1 MPPMHLHP
9 QTRNEI
15 EQSVWD
21 KMTLEEKE
29 RYRLYIACYVSE
41 RFEEWRNHHRYKV
54 AYGGRGA
61 GAKSWCA
68 ASLLVQE
75 AEKRSVRILCVREVQ
90 KSIEESSYRLI
101 KDTVLRLGFNG
112 WTCGKSIIRNDKNGS
127 YFVYNGLNDMV
138 ADDIKSY
145 ESFDILF
152 AEEAA
157 PISMNSWNTILP
169 TFRKKGSEI
178 WALFNRDLERD
189 PVYEL
194 FCVNPFPDSS
204 IIDCQPEGIDNEWW
218 KDTELPALS
227 EKMKKD
233 DPDEWEHIFGG
244 KPRKQGEKAAIGRSD
259 IRAAM
264 DRDIADPQGAIEIG
278 VDVARFGNDST
289 QMYKR
294 HGLKIIAQR
303 EMKKAD
309 TIAVAQNIWEFAGQ
323 DKNIKIKIDE
333 GYNPGVVDTV
343 RSYGG
348 NVIAVNFGGKPSSRE
363 MQEKYTSTAD
373 EMWFEFPVDEA
384 DIPDDPDLMTELSD
398 RRYGYERG
406 TNRKKIES
414 KDDYKKRHNGSSPDR
429 ADALLLT
436 YYTPAVIKYE
446 VW

>member
-1 MPPMHLHP
+1 MSAMHRHPYGENIPPPDIWEKMN
-9 QTRNEI
+9 TD
-15 EQSVWD
+15 D
-21 KMTLEEKE
+21 KIRL
-29 RYRLYIACYVSE
+29 RLYLNCYVSQK
-41 RFEEWRNHHRYKV
+41 FEEWRNPHRYKI

-75 AEKRSVRILCVREVQ
+75 AEKRPIRILCVREVQ

-101 KDTVLRLGFNG
+101 KDTVNRIGFSG

-194 FCVNPFPDSS
+194 FVMSPFPDSS
-204 IIDCQPEGIDNEWW
+204 IIECLPEGADNEWW
-218 KDTELPALS
+218 DQTELPALS
-227 EKMKKD
+227 AKMKKD

-244 KPRKQGEKAAIGRSD
+244 KPRKQGEKSAVSRSD
-259 IRAAM
+259 VRCAM
-264 DRDIADPQGAIEIG
+264 DRVIENPEGAIEVG
-278 VDVARFGNDST
+278 VDVARFGDDST

-294 HGLKIIAQR
+294 HGLKTIGHH
-303 EMKKAD
+303 ELKKAD
-309 TIAVAQNIWEFAGQ
+309 TIEVARAVWDFAEH
-323 DKNIKIKIDE
+323 NPAIKIKIDE
-333 GYNPGVVDTV
+333 GYNPGVVDIV

-348 NVIAVNFGGKPSSRE
+348 NVIAVNFGGKPSDPDR
-363 MQEKYTSTAD
+363 YTSVAD
-373 EMWFEFPVDEA
+373 EMWFTIPLDVA
-384 DIPDDPDLMTELSD
+384 DIPEDPDLMTELAD
-398 RRYGYERG
+398 RRYDYERG
-406 TNRKKIES
+406 TNRKKIEP
-414 KDDYKKRHNGSSPDR
+414 KENYKKRHAGQSPDK
-429 ADALLLT
+429 ADALLLC
-436 YYTPAVIKYE
+436 YYTPKVTNFE